1 MFRDVSRHHR
11 GPATRRGTRPAPTE
25 RVASRR
31 ALLTALL
38 TLALGACSTAPSA
51 PPVAP
56 GPGRVTR
63 VDGEAARAAVAAGA
77 LLLDVRTPAE
87 FAQGHIEG
95 ARNVPLDQLDQ
106 QVAMLPR
113 EVPVVVYCASG
124 RRSDAAARRLA
135 TAGFDA
141 RDLGG
146 IGRW

>member
-1 MFRDVSRHHR
+1 MS
-11 GPATRRGTRPAPTE
+11 PRRT
-25 RVASRR
+25 
-31 ALLTALL
+31 LLTVLI
-38 TLALGACSTAPSA
+38 TLALGACSTAPTT
-51 PPVAP
+51 PPVTP

-63 VDGEAARAAVAAGA
+63 VDGAAARASVAGGA
-77 LLLDVRTPAE
+77 LLLDVRSPAE

-95 ARNVPLDQLDQ
+95 AQNVPLDQLDRH
-106 QVAMLPR
+106 VAALPR